1 MDLQNYSIPVPK
13 EMMKFVQTDNDE
25 KLLIQRALLLYPFVQ
40 NLTISHGKAAEIL
53 GIKKLDLIDLYE
65 NLGIPYFNFSIDEVQ
80 SDLENCR
87 EFLLKKEM
95 AK

>member
-1 MDLQNYSIPVPK
+1 
-13 EMMKFVQTDNDE
+13 MMKFVQTDNDD
-25 KLLIQRALLLYPFVQ
+25 KLLIQRVLLLYPFVQ

-65 NLGIPYFNFSIDEVQ
+65 NLGIPYFNFSIDEVK

-95 AK
+95 TY